1 MKCEEITI
9 SRENIQE
16 IFKKISQCLKANPD
30 THIFLSENIINV
42 LKKEG
47 KDYHIIHAQLHLQ
60 VFIKTFKYITFFTS

>member
-16 IFKKISQCLKANPD
+16 IFKKISQYLKADPD

-42 LKKEG
+42 LNG
-47 KDYHIIHAQLHLQ
+47 HLR
-60 VFIKTFKYITFFTS
+60 

>member
-30 THIFLSENIINV
+30 AHIFLSENIINV
-42 LKKEG
+42 LKN
-47 KDYHIIHAQLHLQ
+47 L
-60 VFIKTFKYITFFTS
+60 FIQNNYVSL